1 MIIINVINQL
11 KWLDQLFLPSEKELK
26 ETQIL
31 IMFTFSKT
39 VCSSHHVLEHR
50 FISKTTET
58 LIESLGVPDKGGLI
72 CNAIF
77 EVEIKSRNKIML
89 GLSHMTLNKYTI

>member
-1 MIIINVINQL
+1 MSLVFKSENV
-11 KWLDQLFLPSEKELK
+11 
-26 ETQIL
+26 QIT
-31 IMFTFSKT
+31 MFTFSKK

-58 LIESLGVPDKGGLI
+58 LIESLGIPDKGGLI

-77 EVEIKSRNKIML
+77 NVEIKSRNKNVL
-89 GLSHMTLNKYTI
+89 GLSHTTLNKYTTSEYFILSNDRK